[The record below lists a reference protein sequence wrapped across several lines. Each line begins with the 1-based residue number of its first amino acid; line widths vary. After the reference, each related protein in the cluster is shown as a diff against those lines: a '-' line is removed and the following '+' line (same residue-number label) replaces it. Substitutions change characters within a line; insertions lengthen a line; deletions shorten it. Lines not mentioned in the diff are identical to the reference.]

1 MVIARRQKR
10 KTMKD
15 IRYVCLSDLHLGAE
29 NSLLTRLVPSPD
41 VPGMLVAD
49 PSAANEVMVRL
60 ADCLKLL
67 LSQNRGTQKPT
78 LILNGDILELA
89 LADVNTAAMVFERF
103 MELTMAPGAELF
115 DRTIYYNPGNHDHHL
130 WETAR
135 ETQYVEKYLA
145 GTKWSDPLAAPWH
158 TTNMFLGEYDPVPC
172 YLLNRLL
179 ARFEPKYDE
188 GQQPQFLVV
197 YPNFGVRSADKL
209 RCVIF
214 SHGHYV
220 ESIYRLM
227 TTIRSM
233 LFPDRTEP
241 ELIWNL
247 EAENF
252 AWVDFFW
259 STMGRSGDVGKDV
272 ELIYDK
278 LQTDAQVKKLVSN
291 LAAGITKQHS
301 LPWVPQTV
309 EHMIL
314 TEVLNVMLDSVACRE
329 VKQTDTCLSADAE
342 SGLSDFLQQYL
353 LKQIQTDN
361 AGAIPGDITF
371 IFGHTHK
378 PFEAARPYAG
388 YANGVKV
395 FNDGGWVV
403 DSMTPAPLQG
413 GAVVLVDEDL
423 NTASVRLYNEAA
435 SDAQAPAAPHVSEVL
450 VNPLVRQLQTLISG
464 NPAPWNAMTQAASA
478 EIPRQRANLNA
489 KIQASC

>member
-1 MVIARRQKR
+1 
-10 KTMKD
+10 
-15 IRYVCLSDLHLGAE
+15 
-29 NSLLTRLVPSPD
+29 
-41 VPGMLVAD
+41 
-49 PSAANEVMVRL
+49 
-60 ADCLKLL
+60 
-67 LSQNRGTQKPT
+67 
-78 LILNGDILELA
+78 LELA

-115 DRTIYYNPGNHDHHL
+115 DPTIYYNPGNHDHHL

-145 GTKWSDPLAAPWH
+145 GTKWGDPLAAPWH

-179 ARFEPKYDE
+179 ARCEPKYDAGKE
-188 GQQPQFLVV
+188 PLFLVV
-197 YPNFGVRSADKL
+197 YPNFGVRSADKQK
-209 RCVIF
+209 CVIF

-227 TTIRSM
+227 TTFRSM

-259 STMGRSGDVGKDV
+259 STMGRSGDVGRDV
-272 ELIYDK
+272 ELVYDK
-278 LQTDAQVKKLVSN
+278 LQTDAQVKQLVSN
-291 LAAGITKQHS
+291 LAGGITKQHS

-314 TEVLNVMLDSVACRE
+314 TELLNVMLDSIASRE
-329 VKQTDTCLSADAE
+329 VKQTDADLSADAE
-342 SGLSDFLQQYL
+342 SGLRDFLQQYL
-353 LKQIQTDN
+353 FKQIQTDN
-361 AGAIPGDITF
+361 AGAIPGDVTF

-378 PFEAARPYAG
+378 PFEAARTYAG
-388 YANGVKV
+388 YPHGVKV

-403 DSMTPAPLQG
+403 DSMTSAPLQG

-423 NTASVRLYNEAA
+423 NAASVRLYNEAE
-435 SDAQAPAAPHVSEVL
+435 SDAQSSPAPYVSEVIA
-450 VNPLVRQLQTLISG
+450 NPLVQQLRALISEDA
-464 NPAPWNAMTQAASA
+464 APWKAMTQAVFT
-478 EIPRQRANLNA
+478 EIPRQRINLNA
-489 KIQASC
+489 KIKASC